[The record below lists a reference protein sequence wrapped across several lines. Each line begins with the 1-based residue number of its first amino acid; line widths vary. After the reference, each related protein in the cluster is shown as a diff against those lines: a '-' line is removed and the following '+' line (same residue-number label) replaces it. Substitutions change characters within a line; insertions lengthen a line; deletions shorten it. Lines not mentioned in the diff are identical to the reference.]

1 MIFIEAGN
9 TNVKAVKAE
18 GDRFQEY
25 FRVKTA
31 DTDRVSEKIKQLP
44 ADEEI
49 VLCSVRKDVTA
60 AIIEAGAHVEIH
72 SITYKNLGSVSLQYD
87 TPETL
92 GIDRVIACLGAI
104 DDADGADVIVI
115 DAGTAC
121 TIDYMTQD
129 GVFMGGV
136 IIPGLAVQRR
146 GMRELL
152 PQLPDPPQEI
162 PSTFPGK
169 STTESIQWGLYGG
182 FLESIA
188 SFIRRYG
195 PAAIYISGGDGPL
208 ISNFL
213 ERQKH
218 LLPIYRKELVFEGMR
233 SWIKRNRV

>member
-1 MIFIEAGN
+1 MILIEAGN
-9 TNVKAVKAE
+9 TYVKAVKAE
-18 GDRFQEY
+18 GDRFREF

-31 DTDRVSEKIKQLP
+31 DTDRISAKIGQLP
-44 ADEEI
+44 ADEEV
-49 VLCSVRKDVTA
+49 VLCSVRNDATSAIMDA
-60 AIIEAGAHVEIH
+60 ASHIEIKR
-72 SITYKNLGSVSLQYD
+72 ITYKNLGSVSLTYD

-104 DDADGADVIVI
+104 DDATGTDVIVI

-152 PQLPDPPQEI
+152 PQLPDPPPDI
-162 PSTFPGK
+162 PSILPGK
-169 STTESIQWGLYGG
+169 PTTESIQWGLYGG

-195 PAAIYISGGDGPL
+195 PAAIYISGGDGLL

-213 ERQKH
+213 KQQKH

-233 SWIKRNRV
+233 AWIIRNRL